1 MRRTKQSTIPVEKS
15 MAMRYAYQVE
25 GFKGKKLL
33 DMFKGYSK
41 AVIYK
46 HAKKPLNGELKV
58 DKPIGSR
65 KRRPSKLG
73 RLDNQ
78 NITKAV
84 HELRE
89 TEGSFTSKHLKVVSG
104 FMFQIGRCDVK

>member
-46 HAKKPLNGELKV
+46 HAKKPLNGELRV
-58 DKPIGSR
+58 DKLISSG
-65 KRRPSKLG
+65 KDVQVN
-73 RLDNQ
+73 LDAL
-78 NITKAV
+78 ITKTFPQFA
-84 HELRE
+84 EPIINKLQFF
-89 TEGSFTSKHLKVVSG
+89 SSPNF
-104 FMFQIGRCDVK
+104 